1 MVEPAIV
8 WGDVV
13 GVEKEALLYC
23 QTDQYTVILYDF
35 VSNGN
40 GCDIH
45 LLKLVTGVDT
55 STRPARR
62 LGRPGKTVNS
72 KSRSAAAA
80 PYNKTSCESTGIFAV
95 LWGRTRHERAGP
107 VEHGGALAA
116 FWRLGGPLP
125 P

>member
-1 MVEPAIV
+1 LVVEPAIV
-8 WGDVV
+8 GGDIV

-23 QTDQYTVILYDF
+23 RKVRILLYCISL

-72 KSRSAAAA
+72 RSRSAAAA
-80 PYNKTSCESTGIFAV
+80 PYSRTSCESTGIFVV
-95 LWGRTRHERAGP
+95 LWGRTRHE
-107 VEHGGALAA
+107 
-116 FWRLGGPLP
+116 
-125 P
+125 